1 MRATNRL
8 ALKEWSIVS
17 RYLYEGSGIITFL
30 EEYIPA
36 DREFFLFPA
45 YEGQRED
52 ALKPG
57 AGMSYRHELRAFLA
71 GHVYIRTYA
80 EVMDSFEI
88 YSMADTKAITR
99 EHAFTEPEMA
109 QRLKA
114 APNGLVAIALRAYRL
129 ARPRHISE
137 REKFEGGGRFLSLP
151 VEIASEGAV
160 PALSDED
167 FERRLDAVRRALSAN
182 QEN

>member
-36 DREFFLFPA
+36 DRELFLFPA

-57 AGMSYRHELRAFLA
+57 AGMSYRHELPGVL
-71 GHVYIRTYA
+71 GG
-80 EVMDSFEI
+80 
-88 YSMADTKAITR
+88 
-99 EHAFTEPEMA
+99 P
-109 QRLKA
+109 RLHK
-114 APNGLVAIALRAYRL
+114 NLRGGYGLLRDL
-129 ARPRHISE
+129 FH
-137 REKFEGGGRFLSLP
+137 G
-151 VEIASEGAV
+151 
-160 PALSDED
+160 
-167 FERRLDAVRRALSAN
+167 
-182 QEN
+182 

>member
-1 MRATNRL
+1 MKATNRL

-17 RYLYEGSGIITFL
+17 RFLYEGSGILTFL
-30 EEYIPA
+30 KEYIPA

-45 YEGQRED
+45 YQGQSED

-88 YSMADTKAITR
+88 HSAAEAKAVAR

-109 QRLKA
+109 RRLEA
-114 APNGLVAIALRAYRL
+114 APNGLVAIALRVYRL
-129 ARPRHISE
+129 SRPRHVSD
-137 REKFEGGGRFLSLP
+137 REKFEGGDRFLSLP
-151 VEIASEGAV
+151 VEIATEGAV

-167 FERRLDAVRRALSAN
+167 FERRLDAVGRALSRDKL
-182 QEN
+182 